1 MPLEAHI
8 ANSRHINALTKI
20 MNSYPPGA
28 ALISAIITYIHG
40 VETRTEMRL
49 RQELANAAAETACEG
64 LHEGPAV
71 GVKCARCY
79 ETELGL
85 LQPEPETEEPISVEP
100 LEE

>member
-71 GVKCARCY
+71 GVKCQRCY
-79 ETELGL
+79 EVEMGL
-85 LQPEPETEEPISVEP
+85 TNSDLEDQPVLDAEP